1 MAYEDPGWNRAS
13 SWLNGD
19 CLEPK
24 VELHVLGVPM
34 NRSVTPGSCHLAP
47 KAIREALFRFG
58 THSFSEDSDLRRI
71 KVNDHGDSKEPE
83 TLEDICKQ
91 GRAIFLGGDNGV
103 TRPAVKALAQSRNL
117 ELSEVGVITLDA
129 HLDLRHLDDG
139 PMNGNPIRGLIEDGL
154 PGKNIVQIGLQSF
167 ANSPE
172 YARYGKEQG
181 IRWNT
186 AEQCFGPEFD
196 DFFTDELYRLSSKVK
211 AVFFDLDIDVL
222 DRAFAPGCPG
232 SRPGGLTPNMVR
244 QAARIA
250 GKNKKVLAMDIV
262 ELDPGLDINAC
273 TAMACAACLLEFA
286 SGVLAIS

>member
-13 SWLNGD
+13 NWLNGD

-24 VELHVLGVPM
+24 AEIHVLGVPM

-58 THSFSEDSDLRRI
+58 TYSFSENSDLRHLQA
-71 KVNDHGDSKEPE
+71 NDHGDSKEPE
-83 TLEDICKQ
+83 ALEDICKQ

-103 TRPAVKALAQSRNL
+103 TRPAVKALAQSQNL
-117 ELSEVGVITLDA
+117 ELSDIGVITLDA

-154 PGKNIVQIGLQSF
+154 PGSNIVQIGLQSF

-172 YARYGKEQG
+172 YAQFGKDHK
-181 IRWNT
+181 IKWVT
-186 AEQCFGPEFD
+186 AEKCFDVSFD
-196 DFFTDELYRLSSKVK
+196 VFFKEILDDLTSKTK

-232 SRPGGLTPNMVR
+232 SRPGGLTPNMAR

-250 GKNKKVLAMDIV
+250 GANKKVLAMDIV
-262 ELDPGLDINAC
+262 ELDPELDINSC

-286 SGVLAIS
+286 SGVLASS